1 MNIALNVDNANHH
14 IPVLLR
20 EVLKY
25 LNPTDHEIYC
35 DATFGA
41 GGYSQAILDS
51 AKCTIIALDRD
62 TSVNK
67 FVEKLKAKYPENF
80 IFSNAKFSEIKEVFK
95 KNKIDKVDG
104 IVFDVGVSSM
114 QLDEKNRGFSF
125 DSTEKLDMRM
135 DQTQGISAFEVV
147 NNYSS
152 QDLAKIIKDFGDEP
166 KAYKIAQKIA
176 NKRSKQTITSCCEL
190 ADIVRSLYVGYYK
203 TDPATRTFQALRIYV
218 NNELEELK
226 KALVEGLNLL
236 KKGGRMVVVSF
247 HSLEDK
253 IVKEFFKT
261 KAGLNQGVSRYQ
273 PLFIEEKNGE
283 IKLLNTSVVMA
294 DDEELKINNRARSA
308 KLRAIIKM

>member
-1 MNIALNVDNANHH
+1 MNMVLKVDNSGHH
-14 IPVLLR
+14 IPVLLK
-20 EVLKY
+20 EVLYY
-25 LNPTDHEIYC
+25 LDLRDHEIYC

-41 GGYSQAILDS
+41 GGYSQAILQS
-51 AKCTIIALDRD
+51 KKCSVIALDRD
-62 TSVNK
+62 CSVNK

-80 IFSNAKFSEIKEVFK
+80 FFNNAKFSEIKEVFQ
-95 KNKIDKVDG
+95 KNNLDQVDG

-226 KALVEGLNLL
+226 KGLVEGLNLL

-253 IVKEFFKT
+253 IVKDFFKS

-273 PLFIEEKNGE
+273 PQFFVEKNSE
-283 IKLLNTSVVMA
+283 IKLLNSSVVVA
-294 DDEELKINNRARSA
+294 NDDELKINNRARSA
-308 KLRAIIKM
+308 KLRAIIKI